1 MYVIRILKEK
11 ITKLILDLLV
21 SKKSY
26 FLFWYYLEY
35 SKISIIF
42 EYLVSCE

>member
-26 FLFWYYLEY
+26 FLFWNYLEY
-35 SKISIIF
+35 SKICIIF
-42 EYLVSCE
+42 EYLVFCE